1 MVSKKSKKV
10 KVEVVGP
17 VEQTYPE
24 VIIDE
29 AANVTDGM
37 MEEAATQEIM
47 RTVSTNDPNRIQGLS
62 IESQIQALAEKNSIP
77 VEELIE
83 EYQKQY
89 QELSMKGVSANLEK
103 LAYNGVLNLVRKKTK
118 PKVDYVPKAKAEQ
131 ALVFVI
137 GDSGC
142 FDKIE
147 MLAGIARR
155 YGTKNGLAAAVQA
168 KLINKDSEPI
178 DTRDT
183 VFGKPNDQYGK
194 PLGHRDKDGNFILNH
209 ERSRTLDLIGKL
221 PNEEEWKL
229 GTIQTNDNQL
239 ALGWGKVRFGALASI
254 FGIIKE
260 NNPKPLTE
268 EEKTNMSEEEQ
279 ASYYKNAEKSFKLN
293 SSNAEDTRSIFHA
306 VHEDIDFD
314 EIFMRVVGPK
324 LTEIGEVPREYE
336 LLPKTPKGKPLWD
349 HRFYVRGTV
358 SWIARDRRSPIGTIN
373 MGLWEPTTGAE
384 IVVQIPEHLS
394 ADFGENSEII
404 VDCKLNKGDLRVDGE
419 GGKAEYLKGE
429 GAVRLDALGFYKIK
443 DMCTPAETS
452 SPEALADEAIIDG
465 WIES

>member
-1 MVSKKSKKV
+1 MVSKKSKKS
-10 KVEVVGP
+10 KVLAEELP
-17 VEQTYPE
+17 
-24 VIIDE
+24 
-29 AANVTDGM
+29 DGTLAV
-37 MEEAATQEIM
+37 AATEELN
-47 RTVSTNDPNRIQGLS
+47 RVGSKPTVEELHEETAKAVS
-62 IESQIQALAEKNSIP
+62 IESQIQALAEKNDIP
-77 VEELIE
+77 VEELVE

-137 GDSGC
+137 GDSGS
-142 FDKIE
+142 FDKVE
-147 MLAGIARR
+147 MLVGIARR

-239 ALGWGKVRFGALASI
+239 ALGWGKVRFGVLASI

-268 EEKTNMSEEEQ
+268 EEKATMSEEEQ
-279 ASYYKNAEKSFKLN
+279 VAYYKNAEKNFKLN

-306 VHEDIDFD
+306 VHEDHIDFD
-314 EIFMRVVGPK
+314 EIYMRVVGPK
-324 LTEIGEVPREYE
+324 LTEIGEIPREYE

-349 HRFYVRGTV
+349 HRFYVKGTV

-373 MGLWEPTTGAE
+373 MGLWNPETGAE
-384 IVVQIPEHLS
+384 IVVQIPEQLA

-404 VDCKLNKGDLRVDGE
+404 VDCKLEKGDLRVDGE

-443 DMCTPAETS
+443 GMTTPAETS
-452 SPEALADEAIIDG
+452 SPEGLGEEAEING
-465 WIES
+465 WMD